1 MKFNIDDYKGNYVM
15 HCKTEEEAEIFCKY
29 LHSIGYKWANGDS
42 YLSKNYW
49 NDYKESTCYDFNKG
63 QIGNKEYFEEAIA
76 IGYTILEMEDFM
88 SDTMSNKDRINK
100 VFKILG
106 VKPYE
111 CFNLSGDNSLYY
123 IDHGLNLHCRALNGE
138 YKLNDH
144 ESNDMIV
151 DILREKETI
160 VFYPTKE
167 ELLALDYA
175 RALGCKWIA
184 KDRENLIYA
193 FTEKPHKMTTV
204 WNVGKGKH
212 YVINIPISFIHWDDE
227 EPCYIGD

>member
-1 MKFNIDDYKGNYVM
+1 MKFNIDNYKGKYAM
-15 HCKTEEEAEIFCKY
+15 HCKTYDEAANFCNY
-29 LHSIGYKWANGDS
+29 LHSTGRCWINGRKYYEHTNWERYKTKTI
-42 YLSKNYW
+42 YY
-49 NDYKESTCYDFNKG
+49 FNKG
-63 QIGNKEYFEEAIA
+63 SYCEIDLVNQ
-76 IGYTILEMEDFM
+76 GYTVLEWSDFM

-123 IDHGLNLHCRALNGE
+123 IDHELNLHCRALNGE

-144 ESNDMIV
+144 KSNDMIV

-184 KDRENLIYA
+184 KDREDLIYA

-204 WNVGKGKH
+204 WDVEKGKH

-227 EPCYIGD
+227 EPYYIGD